1 MTAHNLRRDI
11 LIVVSIKASI
21 VLLAAFFVF
30 GPQQRPQID
39 GNAVDRQILSNSA
52 R

>member
-1 MTAHNLRRDI
+1 MSTHNLRRDVI
-11 LIVVSIKASI
+11 IIVSIKLSI

-39 GNAVDRQILSNSA
+39 GDALDRQILSNSV